1 MKFLLCSL
9 TALALLNPVP
19 AENVQVILYDHPIEM
34 PTPKDETPFE
44 MPLLFSVTD
53 DKHESFGTAA
63 ANFVKLL
70 SQSLQIGG

>member
-1 MKFLLCSL
+1 
-9 TALALLNPVP
+9 
-19 AENVQVILYDHPIEM
+19 
-34 PTPKDETPFE
+34 